1 MNSLMRNFVVMLVTK
16 KLKRL
21 CLLGLIVLMTT
32 GCGGSGSTLCTD
44 ENILSKLKKTD
55 LLYEGTHIFNIAIG
69 MADWRTVIEYS
80 EA

>member
-44 ENILSKLKKTD
+44 ENILVK
-55 LLYEGTHIFNIAIG
+55 
-69 MADWRTVIEYS
+69 
-80 EA
+80 